1 MNLLIK
7 TMIKTAAGQKV
18 RKVVLHN
25 GVTTT
30 TDYLD
35 GFQYKNTV
43 LEFFGHA
50 EGFVQNINNTL
61 RYVYQYKDQV
71 GNVRVSYASVNGVTT
86 MLEENHYYP
95 YGLKH
100 AGYGLL
106 PNTDNNSA
114 FKYRYNSRE
123 YHDELGLDMTAM
135 DFRLYDNVLGRFFGM
150 DALSEKNHYLSTYQ
164 FGNNNPIMF
173 ADPTGLMPEWWPDW
187 MKSMWTGSD
196 DNTTWT
202 NIGGG
207 FRNNENGTIV
217 SINAGGSGAGGGG
230 SEPFMTFTS
239 YTHMVNFF
247 NAFVPNT
254 GGAIESLRFT
264 NKGSGNYNVSWNS
277 VTIESLDENMIR
289 TTTKKV
295 KILGGGNGGGASS
308 DNTNWWNNS
317 NNVANGL
324 NISMGFQSEILGY
337 AICANYKSARNPWA
351 FYKLL
356 ERKQIWRTNNTL
368 LPAGKK
374 LLIGT
379 KALGAVGGVMTVGLT
394 SYQVYEQGYATKR
407 NVADIVI
414 NTAGVVAAVFFATTP
429 IGWAVAGGALL
440 YSVGTTIYDH
450 YNP

>member
-1 MNLLIK
+1 
-7 TMIKTAAGQKV
+7 
-18 RKVVLHN
+18 
-25 GVTTT
+25 
-30 TDYLD
+30 
-35 GFQYKNTV
+35 
-43 LEFFGHA
+43 
-50 EGFVQNINNTL
+50 
-61 RYVYQYKDQV
+61 
-71 GNVRVSYASVNGVTT
+71 
-86 MLEENHYYP
+86 
-95 YGLKH
+95 
-100 AGYGLL
+100 
-106 PNTDNNSA
+106 
-114 FKYRYNSRE
+114 
-123 YHDELGLDMTAM
+123 MTAM

-150 DALSEKNHYLSTYQ
+150 DALSEKNHYLSPYQ
-164 FGNNNPIMF
+164 FGDGNPIVF
-173 ADPTGLMPEWWPDW
+173 ADPTGLDSEWGNHRRGDGIGFYDGG
-187 MKSMWTGSD
+187 MHYSD
-196 DNTTWT
+196 R
-202 NIGGG
+202 G
-207 FRNNENGTIV
+207 FSFMSNG
-217 SINAGGSGAGGGG
+217 NGGGG
-230 SEPFMTFTS
+230 GTPVFNNALDLANYLFSITPAGKNRKYGNMGNGQFAQYVWVRFEYNPNEPGKTDGLRGGTLDAVGFGFRKD
-239 YTHMVNFF
+239 
-247 NAFVPNT
+247 FV
-254 GGAIESLRFT
+254 
-264 NKGSGNYNVSWNS
+264 GSPVALL
-277 VTIESLDENMIR
+277 I
-289 TTTKKV
+289 
-295 KILGGGNGGGASS
+295 GGNGGGASS